1 MIGKSQAFYHLL
13 VLSVIIVAGI
23 YLRASHMYFGLPEER
38 YHPDEHR
45 AAKTVRDCL
54 EGEYRTRYYHH
65 PPLIKN
71 CAFVWTKFLEVFT
84 PLDSHRYY
92 LQAIKSLRQI
102 SFACGVA
109 AIWCV
114 YLLGCHFL
122 PAWYAIGAAAAYAV
136 FPVTVFSSKYGLPD
150 MLLSLLI
157 LIALIYQ
164 MKLYDAP
171 SKKRYFINGLLLALA
186 CSAKYNAVFLIV
198 SFCAAQI
205 MIMKKAGLP
214 LKKAMQLNAVM
225 PFIIGGIVGASVG
238 FPIFQIESK
247 SDCIKSFFYEF
258 QHLFI
263 RGHGSVKISGG
274 DYYYV
279 FHWIR
284 SIFPAAG
291 VFLVS
296 AMILGIILM
305 FFKPT
310 QKQKILLSFV
320 VPYYVVMEYVYKVAV
335 HYERYVLPLVGVY
348 VIAALFAC
356 KAVRGWLGTYMRISS
371 TALYPIL
378 ITGLLFFPAYRTI
391 RLLISLEPDTRTQAK
406 QWIKSA
412 VPAGSRFL
420 LQWPLSGYYPD
431 LEKMGHKIVEIKS
444 SAKDFSSKIMSA
456 DYIIISSLCYAR
468 YFNESEQNSPIA
480 LFYETVLETL
490 EPVYEAYPS
499 YMTYMVHNP
508 VIKIYKVMM
517 EKEQP

>member
-1 MIGKSQAFYHLL
+1 MIGKSQAFYHVL
-13 VLSVIIVAGI
+13 VLSIIIAVGI
-23 YLRASHMYFGLPEER
+23 YLRASHMYFGLPER

-45 AAKTVRDCL
+45 AAKTVRDYL
-54 EGEYRTRYYHH
+54 EGEYRVRYYNH

-71 CAFVWTKFLEVFT
+71 VAFIWIKFLGTFA
-84 PLDSHRYY
+84 PLDGNRYY
-92 LQAIKSLRQI
+92 LQSLKSLRQI
-102 SFACGVA
+102 SFSCGVA

-122 PAWYAIGAAAAYAV
+122 PAWYAISTAAVYAV

-164 MKLYDAP
+164 IKLYDSQ
-171 SKKRYFINGLLLALA
+171 SKKRYFINGLLLTLA
-186 CSAKYNAVFLIV
+186 CSAKYNAVFLFA

-205 MIMKKAGLP
+205 MIIKKAGLP
-214 LKKAMQLNAVM
+214 LKKAVRLNAVI
-225 PFIIGGIVGASVG
+225 PFLIGGIVGVSVG
-238 FPIFQIESK
+238 FPLFQIESK

-274 DYYYV
+274 DYYYA

-291 VFLVS
+291 VFLIGS
-296 AMILGIILM
+296 MIFGLILM

-310 QKQKILLSFV
+310 HKRNILLSFV
-320 VPYYVVMEYVYKVAV
+320 IPYYGAMEYIYKVAV
-335 HYERYVLPLVGVY
+335 NYERYVLPLVGVY
-348 VIAALFAC
+348 AIAALFAC
-356 KAVRGWLGTYMRISS
+356 KTVHDRLRRHIRISS
-371 TALYPIL
+371 AALSAIL
-378 ITGLLFFPAYRTI
+378 ITALLFFPFYRTI
-391 RLLISLEPDTRTQAK
+391 RLLTSLEPDTRTQAK
-406 QWIKSA
+406 QWIKTA
-412 VPAGSRFL
+412 IPAGSKFI

-444 SAKDFSSKIMSA
+444 ADKDFSSKIMSA
-456 DYIIISSLCYAR
+456 DYIIVSSLCYAR
-468 YFNESEQNSPIA
+468 YFSDSEQDSPIA
-480 LFYETVLETL
+480 MFYETVLETL
-490 EPVYEAYPS
+490 EPVYEAHPS
-499 YMTYMVHNP
+499 YMSYMVHNP